1 MRNGTLDMALGA
13 GLTAIQVQKFKLYD
27 SDKFKVHHS
36 AVLQNAVV
44 ILNSGRAPTNDIQTR
59 KAIIHAVNKAV
70 FIEKE
75 FAGLELPVSELL
87 PLDAPFC
94 NVDLTPKWSY
104 DLDRARILNCPV
116 KAEPKIT
123 ADVVKVQV
131 KVLSDGAVAG
141 LVILGVA
148 LVLLAAFVIH
158 MIRREK
164 EGEPVFQSLE
174 EPKPV
179 QGKKPEYKV
188 VNLVDVTEQTILVK
202 SAGT

>member
-1 MRNGTLDMALGA
+1 MALGA
-13 GLTAIQVQKFKLYD
+13 GLTATQVQKFKLYD
-27 SDKFKVHHS
+27 SDKFKVLHS
-36 AVLQNAVV
+36 AVLQNAVA

-104 DLDRARILNCPV
+104 DLDKARILNCPV
-116 KAEPKIT
+116 KAVT

-148 LVLLAAFVIH
+148 LVLLAAFVIY

-164 EGEPVFQSLE
+164 VGEPVFQSLE
-174 EPKPV
+174 EPKSV

-188 VNLVDVTEQTILVK
+188 VNQVDVVEQSIFVK
-202 SAGT
+202 SAGN